1 MRNSAL
7 KNKMDVFHNDFQG
20 RAKIKAAIL
29 LISST
34 FLFSL
39 SAHAAEPMSNT
50 KNTIKPISMNQAS
63 INTTAINTSA
73 INLAIMAENPT
84 VLSETQRVTRAKTNT
99 LTPKTN
105 QTKANQAKTDQAIYS
120 EDAIH
125 HPVWAKNGMVAT
137 QEALASDIGLK
148 ILKDGGNAV
157 DAAVAVGFALA
168 VTLPRAGN
176 IGGGGF
182 MMVYDAKQ
190 GKTVALDYREK
201 APSSASRDM
210 YLDKDS
216 NAVSD
221 LSQYHG
227 LAVGVPGTVAGLLKA
242 LEDHGTMSRGQV
254 MAPAIGLAENGI
266 EVTAGLSESLTA
278 LSDRMQKWPSTKKIF
293 FKPDGSAY
301 QPGERLKQPELA
313 HSLKLI
319 AAKGADGFYKGETAR
334 KLVKAV
340 NEAGG
345 SMSLKDLE
353 NYEAIA
359 REPVKGNYRGYEIV
373 SMPPP
378 SSGGIHIVQILNI
391 LEGYP
396 LKDYGQNSAQT
407 IHLMAEAMQLA
418 YADRA
423 EYLGDSDFIDVPASG
438 LTSQAY
444 ADKLR
449 TLINP
454 NKATPAATIKANNPL
469 PYESDQTT
477 HFSIVDKDGNAVANT
492 YTLNFSYGTGLVAE
506 GTGILLNN
514 EMDDF
519 SAKPGVPNGYGLL
532 GGEANAVAANKRP
545 LSSMSP
551 TLVFKDSKPY
561 IVTGSPGGSRII
573 TTVTQIISNVIDHD
587 MNIAEATHAPRIHDQ
602 WLPDEIRV
610 EKALNIDTVK
620 KLESMGH
627 TVSPKSAM
635 GSTQS
640 IMMTPNGVY
649 GSSDPRIVDAAV
661 VGY

>member
-1 MRNSAL
+1 MLDFSA
-7 KNKMDVFHNDFQG
+7 KP
-20 RAKIKAAIL
+20 RRSPIL
-29 LISST
+29 IFGST
-34 FLFSL
+34 LLLSV
-39 SAHAAEPMSNT
+39 SAHALEPTVSANSPT
-50 KNTIKPISMNQAS
+50 VN
-63 INTTAINTSA
+63 NTSIDTNA
-73 INLAIMAENPT
+73 LNLAIMTDNPT
-84 VLSETQRVTRAKTNT
+84 VLSETKRITRAKTST
-99 LTPKTN
+99 LKTTSN
-105 QTKANQAKTDQAIYS
+105 NANSDQAIYS

-137 QEALASDIGLK
+137 QEALASDIGLQ

-157 DAAVAVGFALA
+157 DAGVAVGFALA

-182 MMVYDAKQ
+182 MMIYDAKQ

-210 YLDKDS
+210 YLDDEG

-221 LSQYHG
+221 LSRYHG

-242 LEDHGTMSRGQV
+242 LEEHGTMSREQV
-254 MAPAIGLAENGI
+254 MAPAIALAEDGI

-278 LSDRMQKWPSTKKIF
+278 LSDRLQKWPSTKKVF
-293 FKPDGSAY
+293 FKADGSAY

-313 HSLKLI
+313 RSLKRI
-319 AAKGADGFYKGETAR
+319 AAQGADGFYKGETAR
-334 KLVKAV
+334 DIVKAV

-345 SMSLKDLE
+345 NMSLQDLAD
-353 NYEAIA
+353 YEAIA
-359 REPVKGNYRGYEIV
+359 RVPVKGDYRGYEIV

-378 SSGGIHIVQILNI
+378 SSGGIHIIEILNI

-449 TLINP
+449 TLIDP
-454 NKATPAATIKANNPL
+454 NKATPASTIKANNPL

-477 HFSIVDKDGNAVANT
+477 HFSIVDKDGNAIANT
-492 YTLNFSYGTGLVAE
+492 YTLNFSYGTGLVAD

-519 SAKPGVPNGYGLL
+519 SAKPGVPNGYGLI
-532 GGEANAVAANKRP
+532 GGDANAVEANKRP

-640 IMMTPNGVY
+640 IMLTPNGVY

>member
-1 MRNSAL
+1 MPTSIS
-7 KNKMDVFHNDFQG
+7 KNNIRTADNNPQG
-20 RAKIKAAIL
+20 RANIKAAIL

-34 FLFSL
+34 FLVSL
-39 SAHAAEPMSNT
+39 SAHALEPTTNQST
-50 KNTIKPISMNQAS
+50 TINQTS
-63 INTTAINTSA
+63 INTSA
-73 INLAIMAENPT
+73 INLAIMADNPT
-84 VLSETQRVTRAKTNT
+84 VISETQRVTRAKTTT
-99 LTPKTN
+99 LTSTIN
-105 QTKANQAKTDQAIYS
+105 NANADQAIYS

-157 DAAVAVGFALA
+157 DAGVAVGFALA

-182 MMVYDAKQ
+182 MMIYDAKQ

-210 YLDKDS
+210 YLDEDG

-221 LSQYHG
+221 LSRYHG

-254 MAPAIGLAENGI
+254 MAPAIALAEDGI

-278 LSDRMQKWPSTKKIF
+278 LSDRMQKWPSTKKVF
-293 FKPDGSAY
+293 FKHDGSAY

-313 HSLKLI
+313 KSLKLI
-319 AAKGADGFYKGETAR
+319 AAKGADGFYKGETAS

-345 SMSLKDLE
+345 SMSLQDLA

-359 REPVKGNYRGYEIV
+359 REPVKGDYRGYEIV

-418 YADRA
+418 YADRS

-438 LTSQAY
+438 LASQAY

-454 NKATPAATIKANNPL
+454 DKATPASTIKANNPL

-477 HFSIVDKDGNAVANT
+477 HFSVVDKEGNAIANT

-519 SAKPGVPNGYGLL
+519 SAKPGVPNGYGLI
-532 GGEANAVAANKRP
+532 GGDANAVEANKRP

-640 IMMTPNGVY
+640 IMITPNGVY

>member
-1 MRNSAL
+1 MRQSLSKIHQNVHGDTSRY
-7 KNKMDVFHNDFQG
+7 KT
-20 RAKIKAAIL
+20 KIKTAIL

-34 FLFSL
+34 LLISV
-39 SAHAAEPMSNT
+39 SAYAAET
-50 KNTIKPISMNQAS
+50 KP
-63 INTTAINTSA
+63 TTAKITINPTSINTSA
-73 INLAIMAENPT
+73 INLAIMADNPT
-84 VLSETQRVTRAKTNT
+84 VLSETQRITKSKSSTLAPTTATGTAVVSGKT
-99 LTPKTN
+99 
-105 QTKANQAKTDQAIYS
+105 AKTDQAIYS

-210 YLDKDS
+210 YLDKDG
-216 NAVSD
+216 NAISD
-221 LSQYHG
+221 LSRYHG

-254 MAPAIGLAENGI
+254 MAPAIALAENGI
-266 EVTAGLSESLTA
+266 EVTAGLSESLEA
-278 LSDRMQKWPSTKKIF
+278 LSDRLQKWPSTKKIF

-301 QPGERLKQPELA
+301 QPGELLRQPELA
-313 HSLKLI
+313 KSLKLI
-319 AAKGADGFYKGETAR
+319 AAKGSDGFYKGETAR

-345 SMSLKDLE
+345 NMSLQDLA
-353 NYEAIA
+353 NYQAIA
-359 REPVKGNYRGYEIV
+359 RVPVKGDYRGYEIV

-407 IHLMAEAMQLA
+407 IHLMSEAMQLA

-423 EYLGDSDFIDVPASG
+423 EYLGDADFIDVPANG

-449 TLINP
+449 SLINP

-492 YTLNFSYGTGLVAE
+492 YTLNFSYGTGLIAE

-519 SAKPGVPNGYGLL
+519 SAKPGVPNGYGLI
-532 GGEANAVAANKRP
+532 GGDANAVEANKRP

-573 TTVTQIISNVIDHD
+573 TTVTQVISNVIDHD

-602 WLPDEIRV
+602 WLPDEIRI
-610 EKALNIDTVK
+610 EKALNVDTIK

-627 TVSPKSAM
+627 KVSPQSAM

-640 IMMTPNGVY
+640 IMITPNGVY

>member
-1 MRNSAL
+1 MSLLFSHHATQQQRSKTNTSL
-7 KNKMDVFHNDFQG
+7 KSSV
-20 RAKIKAAIL
+20 L
-29 LISST
+29 LITST
-34 FLFSL
+34 LLLSI
-39 SAHAAEPMSNT
+39 SAHALEPVAPTTTDSV
-50 KNTIKPISMNQAS
+50 KNTS
-63 INTTAINTSA
+63 INTSA
-73 INLAIMAENPT
+73 INLGIMTNNPT
-84 VLSETQRVTRAKTNT
+84 VLSETKRITTTKSGTLTATTNT
-99 LTPKTN
+99 ANNTN
-105 QTKANQAKTDQAIYS
+105 SDQAIYS
-120 EDAIH
+120 VDAIH

-148 ILKDGGNAV
+148 ILKEGGNAV
-157 DAAVAVGFALA
+157 DAGVAVGFALA

-182 MMVYDAKQ
+182 MMIYDAKQ

-201 APSSASRDM
+201 APSSATRDM
-210 YLDKDS
+210 YLDEEG

-221 LSQYHG
+221 LSRYHG

-242 LEDHGTMSRGQV
+242 LEEHGTMSRGQV
-254 MAPAIGLAENGI
+254 MAPAIALAEDGI

-278 LSDRMQKWPSTKKIF
+278 LSDRLQKWPSTKKVF

-313 HSLKLI
+313 RSLKLI
-319 AAKGADGFYKGETAR
+319 AAQGADGFYKGETAQ

-340 NEAGG
+340 NDAGG
-345 SMSLKDLE
+345 RMSLQDLSD
-353 NYEAIA
+353 YEAIA
-359 REPVKGNYRGYEIV
+359 REPVKGNYRGYEVV

-378 SSGGIHIVQILNI
+378 SSGGIHIIEILNI

-449 TLINP
+449 ALIDP

-477 HFSIVDKDGNAVANT
+477 HFSIVDKDGNAIANT

-532 GGEANAVAANKRP
+532 GGEANAVEANKRP

-573 TTVTQIISNVIDHD
+573 TTVTQILSNVIDHD

-602 WLPDEIRV
+602 WLPDEIRI
-610 EKALNIDTVK
+610 EKALNIDTVR

-627 TVSPKSAM
+627 TVSPQSAM

-640 IMMTPNGVY
+640 IMITPNGVY